1 MSNELD
7 QLHKD
12 DLMAD
17 LSIAFQQYGVR
28 GVMQAF
34 QQSYPLY
41 YNEMEKYFN
50 RSKDPQKIPVLLM
63 KKD

>member
-1 MSNELD
+1 
-7 QLHKD
+7 
-12 DLMAD
+12 MAD

-34 QQSYPLY
+34 ESSYPIY
-41 YNEMEKYFN
+41 YNELEKYFN

-63 KKD
+63 KKE